1 METVTHTHAQTDT
14 DHCLAQTR
22 SAAAVAD
29 NDLITDMYHAASSVG
44 MLDLTRSYFCGRLSF
59 PWHHGIPQ

>member
-1 METVTHTHAQTDT
+1 METIAQMRAQTDT
-14 DHCLAQTR
+14 DHCLAQTG

-44 MLDLTRSYFCGRLSF
+44 MLDHTRSYFRGRLSF
-59 PWHHGIPQ
+59 PWHHRIPQ